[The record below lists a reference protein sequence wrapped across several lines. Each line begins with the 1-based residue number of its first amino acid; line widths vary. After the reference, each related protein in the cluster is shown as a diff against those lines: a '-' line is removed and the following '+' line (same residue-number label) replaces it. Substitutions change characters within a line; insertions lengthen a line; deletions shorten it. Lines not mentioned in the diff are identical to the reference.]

1 MATKKRLIFTLLY
14 SDGYFCQSRNFRC
27 QKVGNYDWL
36 FNNYKFSKIAAFLD
50 ELIVLNVNPSAD
62 SYPSFLNVVKRIVTN
77 VFVPLSIGG
86 GIYSL
91 ERAVDCFQN
100 GADKV
105 ILNSAVRKNV
115 MVTSKI
121 INHFGSQ
128 SVVASI
134 DYKLKEKDA
143 WVYDWEQKKII
154 HGLDLRSYLNLL
166 QETGFGEILLN
177 SVDKDGTG
185 FGFDIETINEHSKNV
200 VLPLIAMGGAGKSK
214 HFSDIFKSVGIDAAA
229 TANLLNFISDAIPF
243 ARMNLLEEGI
253 DLAKF

>member
-1 MATKKRLIFTLLY
+1 MATNKRLIFTLLY

-115 MVTSKI
+115 MDTSKI
-121 INHFGSQ
+121 INHFGTF
-128 SVVASI
+128 
-134 DYKLKEKDA
+134 LL
-143 WVYDWEQKKII
+143 II
-154 HGLDLRSYLNLL
+154 NTL
-166 QETGFGEILLN
+166 
-177 SVDKDGTG
+177 
-185 FGFDIETINEHSKNV
+185 
-200 VLPLIAMGGAGKSK
+200 
-214 HFSDIFKSVGIDAAA
+214 
-229 TANLLNFISDAIPF
+229 
-243 ARMNLLEEGI
+243 LLE
-253 DLAKF
+253 